1 MNNAI
6 RNRRLVAGS
15 PLSLAILLF
24 GAAGLC
30 LVIGDMS
37 WSQDDPS
44 PILVEDVLA
53 NDTDVSPDQT
63 AQLSLLSLIIKGG
76 YLMIPL
82 GVMSILVVVVVVERY
97 LALRT
102 NRVLPKAL
110 LEGIANLNAVPG
122 AMDPRRT
129 YRLCQQYPS
138 AAATVVQSMLLRIGR
153 PQSEI
158 QAVVNESLQR
168 EASRLHGGV
177 RWLNLAAAVSPLMGL
192 FGTVWGM
199 IQAFF
204 LTTQLEAGQNKA
216 DFLAEGIYVALVT
229 TLAGLTIAIP
239 AAIFAHYFE
248 GKIQTQFHRIEEL
261 LFQLLPQ
268 VERYE
273 GRMRVS
279 AQTLWDDSV
288 DGESESADPAPRKSR
303 RQNAPLES

>member
-1 MNNAI
+1 
-6 RNRRLVAGS
+6 
-15 PLSLAILLF
+15 
-24 GAAGLC
+24 
-30 LVIGDMS
+30 
-37 WSQDDPS
+37 
-44 PILVEDVLA
+44 
-53 NDTDVSPDQT
+53 
-63 AQLSLLSLIIKGG
+63 
-76 YLMIPL
+76 
-82 GVMSILVVVVVVERY
+82 
-97 LALRT
+97 
-102 NRVLPKAL
+102 
-110 LEGIANLNAVPG
+110 
-122 AMDPRRT
+122 
-129 YRLCQQYPS
+129 
-138 AAATVVQSMLLRIGR
+138 MLLRIGR

-248 GKIQTQFHRIEEL
+248 GKIQKQFHRIEEL

-279 AQTLWDDSV
+279 AQTLWDDSA
-288 DGESESADPAPRKSR
+288 DGDSESADPAHRKS